1 MRWAPLAVFALILLG
16 WHAAVVVL
24 GVPAYLLPGPATVAA
39 EAWAHAAELLRASAV
54 TGAAAAMG
62 FLLSLASGVLIAFA
76 FAQSRVVARSFW
88 PYAVFLQTV
97 PIVAIAPLVVIW
109 SGPGFRS
116 VVLVTW
122 LVGVFPIITSGTA
135 GLTAVPSELL
145 ELFRVHNASRWQT
158 LWKLRLPHAVPHL
171 MAGAQA
177 SGGLSVVGAIA
188 GEVFAGYGS
197 SARGLG
203 YLVLL
208 TSGQLKT
215 AYLFA
220 SVLACTLLGLIA
232 FGTLSAVGQAIGARW
247 RDSN

>member
-1 MRWAPLAVFALILLG
+1 MKWAPLVVFASILLG
-16 WHAAVVVL
+16 WHAAVVAL
-24 GVPAYLLPGPATVAA
+24 AIPTYLLPGPATVTA
-39 EAWAHAAELLRASAV
+39 EAWAHAGELLRASAV
-54 TGAAAAMG
+54 TGAAALLG
-62 FLLSLASGVLIAFA
+62 FLLSLVSGVLVAFA
-76 FAQSRVVARSFW
+76 FAQSRVIARSFW

-135 GLTAVPSELL
+135 GLTAVEPELL

-171 MAGAQA
+171 VAGAQA

-203 YLVLL
+203 YLIIL

-220 SVLACTLLGLIA
+220 AVLACTLLGLIA
-232 FGTLSAVGQAIGARW
+232 FGTLTLVGNAIGSRW
-247 RDSN
+247 RDAA

>member
-1 MRWAPLAVFALILLG
+1 VKWAPLAVFALIVLG
-16 WHAAVVVL
+16 WHAAVVAFQL
-24 GVPAYLLPGPATVAA
+24 PAYLLPGPATVAA
-39 EAWAHAAELLRASAV
+39 EAWTHAGELLRSSAV
-54 TGAAAAMG
+54 TGSAALAG
-62 FLLSLASGVLIAFA
+62 FLMSLVSGVLVAFA
-76 FAQSRVVARSFW
+76 FAQSRLVARSFW

-122 LVGVFPIITSGTA
+122 LVGVFPIITAATA
-135 GLTAVPSELL
+135 GLTSVERELQ
-145 ELFRVHNASRWQT
+145 ELFRVHNASPWQT

-203 YLVLL
+203 YLILL

-220 SVLACTLLGLIA
+220 AALACTLLGLVA
-232 FGTLSAVGQAIGARW
+232 FGTLTFVGHAIGARW
-247 RDSN
+247 RDAV